1 MSYSSIADVAHS
13 GALRERIAACAAV
26 EGVIDPHPT
35 EWADHHQWRLAAA
48 PGWGDAWAYALAS
61 GITDPGA
68 DEAVITDGMI
78 LSAVQAIRGGA
89 L

>member
-13 GALRERIAACAAV
+13 GALRERIAACDAV
-26 EGVIDPHPT
+26 EGIIDPHPT
-35 EWADHHQWRLAAA
+35 
-48 PGWGDAWAYALAS
+48 
-61 GITDPGA
+61 A

-78 LSAVQAIRGGA
+78 LSAVQAILGGA

>member
-1 MSYSSIADVAHS
+1 MSYNNIAEVAHS

-26 EGVIDPHPT
+26 EGITYPHPT
-35 EWADHHQWRLAAA
+35 EWADHHQWQLAAS

-61 GITDPGA
+61 DTADPGA

-78 LSAVQAIRGGA
+78 LAAVQEILGGG

>member
-1 MSYSSIADVAHS
+1 MSYNSIAEVAHS
-13 GALRERIAACAAV
+13 YSLRERIAACAAV
-26 EGVIDPHPT
+26 EGVTNPHPT
-35 EWADHHQWRLAAA
+35 EWADQHLWWLAAS